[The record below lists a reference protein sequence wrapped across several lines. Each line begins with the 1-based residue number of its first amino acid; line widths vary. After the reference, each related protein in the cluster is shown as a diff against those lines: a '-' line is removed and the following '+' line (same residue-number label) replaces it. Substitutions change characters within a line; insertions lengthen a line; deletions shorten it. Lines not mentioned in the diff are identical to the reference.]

1 LRASV
6 AKHRKRSQ
14 IYVLAGV
21 NGAGKSSVGGAMFAK
36 VGQEFFNPDVAAR
49 EARLEFPEID
59 QEEANAKAWQAGR
72 QFLEAAIA
80 DRRDFA
86 FETTLGGNTMTE
98 LLGRAADAGID
109 VHIWYVGLETVEL
122 HIERVRFRVV
132 QGGHDIPELKI
143 RQRYDRSRLNLLRL
157 LPRLTEL
164 RLFDNTAERD
174 EQAHQWPEP
183 KLLLYWRR
191 GRILSSYDLLQMP
204 EWAKPI
210 LQTAM
215 ELSPKALSRPTS
227 GTGATHIECHVSNN
241 PESALRTR

>member
-1 LRASV
+1 MV
-6 AKHRKRSQ
+6 KHRKRSE

-21 NGAGKSSVGGAMFAK
+21 NGAGKSSVGGAMFVK
-36 VGQEFFNPDVAAR
+36 VGQEFFNPDTAAR
-49 EARLEFPEID
+49 EARQEFPEIN

-72 QFLEAAIA
+72 QLLEAAITE
-80 DRRDFA
+80 RRDFA

-98 LLGRAADAGID
+98 LLERAANVGIN

-122 HIERVRFRVV
+122 HIERVRLRVA
-132 QGGHDIPELKI
+132 QGGHDIPETKI

-157 LPRLTEL
+157 LPKLTEL

-174 EQAHQWPEP
+174 EQTQQWPEP

-191 GRILSSYDLLQMP
+191 GRIVKQFDVRQMP

-210 LQTAM
+210 LQMAM
-215 ELSPKALSRPTS
+215 ELSPKR
-227 GTGATHIECHVSNN
+227 
-241 PESALRTR
+241 